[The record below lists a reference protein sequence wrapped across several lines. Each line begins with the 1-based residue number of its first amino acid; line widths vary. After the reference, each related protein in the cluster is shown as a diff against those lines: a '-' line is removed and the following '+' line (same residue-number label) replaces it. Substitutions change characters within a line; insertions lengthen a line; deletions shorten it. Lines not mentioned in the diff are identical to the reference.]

1 MLQRIL
7 ENRTSDDDDIALGR
21 RRFIR
26 QVACGSLLTLGGPI
40 IAEAA
45 KPRFP
50 VHKSLILQHAH
61 TDDKLKLTYFEKGR
75 YIKSALEEVNM
86 LFRDYRTGKVHPIDV
101 GLLDQLYDLKTLLG
115 VNRPIQVVCGYRSP
129 FTNAMLHEHNS
140 GVASNSLHMQ
150 GRAVDI
156 RIEGCSTRQMRNAAL
171 AMRQGGVGYY
181 ERSDFIHLDT
191 GKFRTW

>member
-7 ENRTSDDDDIALGR
+7 EIRTSDDDDIALGR

-26 QVACGSLLTLGGPI
+26 QVACGSLLTLGAPML
-40 IAEAA
+40 AEAA
-45 KPRFP
+45 KGRFP
-50 VHKSLILQHAH
+50 SHKTLLLKHAH
-61 TDDKLKLTYFEKGR
+61 TGDKIKLTYFEKGR
-75 YIKSALEEVNM
+75 YIKDALHEVNL
-86 LFRDYRTGKVHPIDV
+86 LFRDYRSGKVHPIDIA
-101 GLLDQLYDLKTLLG
+101 LLDQLYDIKQLIG

-140 GVASNSLHMQ
+140 GVATNSLHMQ

-156 RIEGCSTRQMRNAAL
+156 RIEGCQTRQIRNAAL
-171 AMRQGGVGYY
+171 ALRKGGVGYY
-181 ERSDFIHLDT
+181 EKSDFVHIDT

>member
-26 QVACGSLLTLGGPI
+26 QMACGSLLTLGAPI

-45 KPRFP
+45 KGRFP
-50 VHKSLILQHAH
+50 SHKTLILKHAH
-61 TDDKLKLTYFEKGR
+61 TGDKLKLTYFEKGR
-75 YIKSALEEVNM
+75 YVKPALNEINS
-86 LFRDYRTGKVHPIDV
+86 LFRDYRSGKVHPIDV
-101 GLLDQLYDLKTLLG
+101 GLLDQLYDLKQLLG
-115 VNRPIQVVCGYRSP
+115 VNRPIQVICGYRSP
-129 FTNAMLHEHNS
+129 FTNAMMHEQHA
-140 GVASNSLHMQ
+140 GVASNSLHIQ

-156 RIEGCSTRQMRNAAL
+156 RVEGCSTRQVRNAAL

-181 ERSDFIHLDT
+181 EKSDFIHLDT